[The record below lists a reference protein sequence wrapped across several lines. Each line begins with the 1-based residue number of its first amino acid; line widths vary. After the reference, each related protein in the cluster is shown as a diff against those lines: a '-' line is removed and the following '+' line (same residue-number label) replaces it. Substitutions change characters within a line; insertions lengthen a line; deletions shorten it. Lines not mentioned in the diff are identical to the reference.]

1 MTVPFP
7 SVLKECCAPSYWVKV
22 RIMGR
27 DKKCTSI
34 LIGVLLKR
42 NASLLLLFF
51 FFFWFQKL
59 NFDVPFKDFMLWQT
73 RKVFGH
79 YFFTYFL
86 STTLSSPSSSPMVN
100 VSNFFMASQVPET
113 VHFCFNLFSLS
124 YIFRMGK
131 LYWSIFKFTASI
143 SFISILFCELIQWGF
158 IFLLQ
163 ILYISIKLFISGS
176 L

>member
-1 MTVPFP
+1 MYFHSNWCSPK
-7 SVLKECCAPSYWVKV
+7 KEC
-22 RIMGR
+22 I
-27 DKKCTSI
+27 TSI
-34 LIGVLLKR
+34 
-42 NASLLLLFF
+42 SF

-124 YIFRMGK
+124 YISRMGK